1 MVDMSEPLDA
11 YTKQLKQMYNDECE
25 KYFEELAKSSNIN
38 KEENKITCTKYSKKV
53 NDTNKLKKDLAG
65 IKALKTTFI
74 LLGIIGFVVGI
85 ILSVLGF
92 GKTPKNIILIV
103 IGILLI
109 VLGILSFILAIVL
122 TKNKIKNLNSK
133 IAEGQKEADKLLQ
146 EAYAQMSPLNSAFD
160 WNIPA
165 KIVNRLKTD
174 IVLDNNFDVKK
185 FQYLNEKYGLAEAND
200 KDTSALS
207 IQSGSILGNPFL
219 LLKNLKQDWYTHTY
233 QNSIT
238 IYWTTTEHTKDG
250 TRTRHHS
257 QVLTAYV
264 DKPAVSYGTATYMI
278 YGNDA
283 APDLKF
289 TREPSN
295 ANKMSEK
302 ELAKKISQ
310 DSKANDKRARKALT
324 DNDPNTNYT
333 KFGNDEFE
341 SLFGGVDRNNEI
353 QFRMLFTPLAQRNLI
368 KLIKSNEGYGD
379 DWYFEKVKKINYIQ
393 SNHSQNFD
401 YRADPSKYITYD
413 YTIVKSN
420 FMKYNNEFFKSIY
433 FDLAPL
439 LSIPLYQQ
447 TKPVEYIYKKTFQG
461 NVTCYENEVMANSF
475 DASQLAPAESN
486 TTNILKTTYEKTVNG
501 VDQVKITAY
510 GFKKIAHVE
519 HCTKLGGD
527 GKIHTIPVTWYE
539 FQPVSKDSTMAISN
553 KDSSRAEFMNMN
565 QNGVLKGLGRCI
577 YQRGIF
583 AMLLNKALDDKLANT
598 MNSCLNSNNNNNNNS
613 NISNSI
619 NDTIKEVKEGID
631 EATSKAQMNVSD
643 GNQKK

>member
-1 MVDMSEPLDA
+1 MIDISEPLDA
-11 YTKQLKQMYNDECE
+11 YQKQLRQLYNDECE
-25 KYFEELAKSSNIN
+25 KYFEELAKTSNIN
-38 KEENKITCTKYSKKV
+38 VEENKITCTKYSKKV
-53 NDTNKLKKDLAG
+53 NDVEKLKKDLAG
-65 IKALKTTFI
+65 VKALKTTFMV
-74 LLGIIGFVVGI
+74 LGIIGLIVGI
-85 ILSVLGF
+85 VLAVLGF
-92 GKTPKNIILIV
+92 GKVPKNIILIV
-103 IGILLI
+103 FGILLV
-109 VLGILSFILAIVL
+109 VLGILSFVLSIVL
-122 TKNKIKNLNSK
+122 TKNKIKNLKSK
-133 IAEGQKEADKLLQ
+133 ITEGQQESDKLLK
-146 EAYAQMSPLNSAFD
+146 EAYAQMSALNNLFD

-185 FQYLNEKYGLAEAND
+185 YQYLYDKYGFAEANA

-219 LLKNLKQDWYTHTY
+219 LLKNLKQDWYTHRY

-238 IYWTTTEHTKDG
+238 IHWTTTQHTKNG
-250 TRTRHHS
+250 TRTQHHS

-278 YGNDA
+278 YANDA

-289 TREPSN
+289 SREPSN
-295 ANKMSEK
+295 ANKMNEK

-310 DSKANDKRARKALT
+310 DSKENEKRARKALT

-401 YRADPSKYITYD
+401 YRADPSKYLSYD
-413 YTIVKSN
+413 FTIVKSN
-420 FMKYNNEFFKSIY
+420 FMKYNNEFFKSLY

-439 LSIPLYQQ
+439 MSIPLYQQ
-447 TKPVEYIYKKTFQG
+447 TKSVDYIYNKKFEG
-461 NVTCYENEVMANSF
+461 NVTCYEDEVMANSF
-475 DASQLAPAESN
+475 DAKLLAHNESN
-486 TTNILKTTYEKTVNG
+486 TLNILKTSYEKSVSG
-501 VDQVKITAY
+501 VDQIKVTAY
-510 GFKKIAHVE
+510 GFKKISHVE
-519 HCTKLGGD
+519 HCTKFGGD
-527 GKIHTIPVTWYE
+527 GRVHDIPVTWYE
-539 FQPVSKDSTMAISN
+539 YQPVSKDSYMAISN
-553 KDSSRAEFMNMN
+553 KDSSRNEFINMN
-565 QNGVLKGLGRCI
+565 QNGLLNGIGRCL

-583 AMLLNKALDDKLANT
+583 AMLINQQLDDKIANT
-598 MNSCLNSNNNNNNNS
+598 MNSCLNSNKNSNS
-613 NISNSI
+613 NISNNI